1 MVLRHLWHDIDPGR
15 MGKIKAVVEVPKG
28 SSNKYELDKKSGT
41 IELNRV
47 LHTAFK
53 YPTNYGFIPRTYAED
68 EDPVDVLILGEKI
81 SSFMVVELRIVGILC
96 LKDGNVRDD
105 KLIGVPCK
113 NPTLKEIK
121 SYRDLPKHFL
131 KEVEHFFKH
140 YKDLE
145 GKRVQIIGWR
155 SPTIALK
162 EVERSLKRYNAYI
175 NNT

>member
-1 MVLRHLWHDIDPGR
+1 MVMRNLWHDIDPG
-15 MGKIKAVVEVPKG
+15 KLNKVKAVVEVPKG
-28 SSNKYELDKKSGT
+28 SSNKYELNKKTGT

-47 LHTAFK
+47 LYTAFK
-53 YPTNYGFIPRTYAED
+53 YPANYGFIPRSYAED
-68 EDPVDVLILGEKI
+68 EDPADVLILGDQI
-81 SSFMVVELRIVGILC
+81 SSFMVVELRIIGILC
-96 LKDGNVRDD
+96 LKDGEVRDD
-105 KLIGVPCK
+105 KLIGVPLK

-145 GKRVQIIGWR
+145 GKRVHIIGWR
-155 SPTIALK
+155 NSAVALK
-162 EVERSLKRYNAYI
+162 QLQRSLKRYDAYI